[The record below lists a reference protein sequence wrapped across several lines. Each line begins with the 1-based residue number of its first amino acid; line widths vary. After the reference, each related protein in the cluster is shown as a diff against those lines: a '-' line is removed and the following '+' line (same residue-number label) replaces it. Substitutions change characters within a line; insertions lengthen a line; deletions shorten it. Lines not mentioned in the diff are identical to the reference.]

1 MPFYAN
7 VRRVEEYLAL
17 VVSVFPNIK
26 INEGELISTAS
37 ILTYLYDLKI
47 LVISNEFNF
56 KGIKINSTIERIC

>member
-26 INEGELISTAS
+26 INEGELISTAL
-37 ILTYLYDLKI
+37 ILTYLYDLKV

>member
-26 INEGELISTAS
+26 INEGELISTAL

>member
-26 INEGELISTAS
+26 INEGELISTAL
-37 ILTYLYDLKI
+37 ILTYHYDLKI

>member
-26 INEGELISTAS
+26 INEGELISTAL
-37 ILTYLYDLKI
+37 ILTYLYDLKV

-56 KGIKINSTIERIC
+56 KGIKINSSIERIY

>member
-26 INEGELISTAS
+26 INERELISTAL
-37 ILTYLYDLKI
+37 ILTCLYDLKI
-47 LVISNEFNF
+47 LMISNEFNF
-56 KGIKINSTIERIC
+56 KAIKLNSCIERIC